1 MPFYSIG
8 HPVRLGRP
16 RPIVLISSQGDRRS
30 GIQES
35 LRGRSDETLSLHFWG
50 VGRPSRA
57 SGPRPIGRPMGVKRH
72 LNMGD
77 SVARALGP
85 DHDIIPNRSKVS
97 LRLKSAKSDSQ
108 VPSSTSHGPAMV
120 V

>member
-1 MPFYSIG
+1 
-8 HPVRLGRP
+8 
-16 RPIVLISSQGDRRS
+16 
-30 GIQES
+30 
-35 LRGRSDETLSLHFWG
+35 
-50 VGRPSRA
+50 
-57 SGPRPIGRPMGVKRH
+57 MGVKRH